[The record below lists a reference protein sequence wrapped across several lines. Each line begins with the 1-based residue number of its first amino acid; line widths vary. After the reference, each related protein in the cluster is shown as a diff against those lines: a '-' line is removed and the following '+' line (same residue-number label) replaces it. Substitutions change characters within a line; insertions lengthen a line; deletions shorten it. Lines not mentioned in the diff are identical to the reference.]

1 MDGVIN
7 FMSKIIL
14 AIFFIISTTTAVY
27 YLIPQYKVNQD
38 LKEQNE
44 ITRLELLHNKE
55 EIAKKR
61 NMIQDLHDNPAAIDR
76 IAREKFGM
84 CKPGERVYKFTDED
98 LFKKN
103 TSYWQLISPT
113 RQI

>member
-1 MDGVIN
+1 
-7 FMSKIIL
+7 MSKFIL
-14 AIFFIISTTTAVY
+14 ALLFIISTTTAVY
-27 YLIPQYKVNQD
+27 YIVPQYKANQD
-38 LKEQNE
+38 LREQNE
-44 ITRLELLHNKE
+44 FTRLELIRNKE
-55 EIAKKR
+55 EITKKQ

-103 TSYWQLISPT
+103 SSY
-113 RQI
+113 